1 MLNWLDV
8 SATRER
14 YDDYVREAEHERLV
28 RQLSKRASRDHLL
41 DGLLAWLGCLL
52 VAAGKHLQ
60 ERYGDT
66 ARISRPLAGCR
77 RTL

>member
-14 YDDYVREAEHERLV
+14 YDDYAREAEHERLV

-41 DGLLAWLGCLL
+41 DGLLAGLGYLL
-52 VAAGKHLQ
+52 VATGKHLQ
-60 ERYGDT
+60 EHYGDA
-66 ARISRPLAGCR
+66 ARISGPLAASQ
-77 RTL
+77 